1 MAHKA
6 VPLEPQEFLDN
17 FLKTSCQ
24 HLLDTP
30 PPLDGNP
37 FEAISGAANMV
48 ESQISELFVT
58 AVNDNQ
64 SIAHGLKM
72 ALSEKMPDVGESEG
86 AKIDAAFFR
95 PELLPIDGRP
105 HWADQMVSVEFKAHG
120 TANDPYD
127 DREPGNDIDAHA
139 VTRKQVRGQIIHY
152 AEKVFEYQQRTSLIM
167 LVIIGRMFRF
177 TRWDRS
183 GTIVTRAVDY
193 VEQPQILYEML
204 WYLTRLSDEALGL
217 DPTAHRVMP
226 GSEDHVQMLQAKRAP
241 AGSPDID
248 YLEGPIDEFPVADA
262 VFKYV
267 RENFARS
274 LDERFPWY
282 RLEVPHGEGTRS
294 FLVGK
299 PTFCAPGMA
308 GRGTKGYVA
317 LEIIQSRVHFVWLK
331 DAWRTHYDDVEQEG
345 LVLQQLNKAK
355 VANVPTLLCHGDILN
370 QLTVTPKWWERR
382 YQPPMSMTVNTGSS
396 TSPSAASSSRTLV
409 DPIPMS
415 AKGSKRSFSELDDD
429 DSPEECPLRLHKH
442 YRLVVA
448 EVGLKLS
455 HFQSARQLLQIVLDA
470 IVAHREAVLKTDIM
484 HRDVS
489 GGNILIL
496 PQPCILP
503 DGKRH
508 IKWRGLLLDWELSKL
523 IPKKGEKSRA
533 RQPERT
539 GTWQF
544 MSVAVLLDNSKAI
557 EISDE
562 LESFFH
568 VILYNAVRYLRS
580 NCPSADVGSFI
591 EEFFDIYTYS
601 GDDYTCG
608 LKKATTMTG
617 VIPLTIST
625 AGRILKFSNPLDD
638 LLKQLL
644 RWFKA
649 HYAVVEYR
657 KVLAEAEKSQPKVT
671 PPAHALSPSPPPPPP
686 QFYALGWRTCEPA
699 PQSHEP
705 PAETDPLSPLEKPSS
720 QTENDAALLSTHDAM
735 LDALVEAMKKEI
747 WRNDRA
753 TGDRVVPDFKPKA
766 PLGPVPSASA
776 STMKRRKLEAR
787 TCGPG
792 LPLPRQS
799 PSSTRPQTPTRHGSM
814 R

>member
-6 VPLEPQEFLDN
+6 IPLEPEVFLEN
-17 FLKTSCQ
+17 FLKGPCQ
-24 HLLDTP
+24 HLSEAP

-37 FEAISGAANMV
+37 FEHIAGAADMV
-48 ESQISELFVT
+48 ESNISELFVA
-58 AVNDNQ
+58 AVNNNTE
-64 SIAHGLKM
+64 IARGLKM
-72 ALSEKMPDVGESEG
+72 ALSEKMPDAGESDG

-95 PELLPIDGRP
+95 PELVPTDGRP

-127 DREPGNDIDAHA
+127 DREPGKSIDAHA

-152 AEKVFEYQQRTSLIM
+152 AEKVFEYQHRTSLFM
-167 LVIIGRMFRF
+167 LIIIGRRFRIS
-177 TRWDRS
+177 RWDRS
-183 GTIVTRAVDY
+183 GTIVTRSVDY
-193 VEQPQILYEML
+193 VEQPEILYEML
-204 WYLTRLSDEALGL
+204 WYMSRLSDEALGL
-217 DPTAHRVMP
+217 DPTAYRVMP
-226 GSEDHVQMLQAKRAP
+226 GSEDHVRMLQAKRAP
-241 AGSPDID
+241 AGSPDVD
-248 YLEGPIDEFPVADA
+248 YLEGTADTLPAPGA

-267 RENFARS
+267 REKFAQS

-282 RLEVPHGEGTRS
+282 RLEVPDGEGTRT

-317 LEIIQSRVHFVWLK
+317 LEVGASESPARFVWLK
-331 DAWRTHYDDVEQEG
+331 DAWRTYYDDVEQEG
-345 LVLQQLNKAK
+345 LVLQQLNAAE

-370 QLTVTPKWWERR
+370 QHTVTPEWWERR
-382 YQPPMSMTVNTGSS
+382 YQPPVSVVSDTEP
-396 TSPSAASSSRTLV
+396 SPSPSVASSSRTLV
-409 DPIPMS
+409 NPTQVS
-415 AKGSKRSFSELDDD
+415 GKLSKRSITEVDHD

-455 HFQSARQLLQIVLDA
+455 CFQTARQLLQIVLDA
-470 IVAHREAVLKTDIM
+470 IVAHREAVLKVNIM
-484 HRDVS
+484 HRDIS

-496 PQPCILP
+496 PRPYVLS
-503 DGKRH
+503 DGRTY
-508 IKWRGLLLDWELSKL
+508 IKWRGLLLDWELSKPN
-523 IPKKGEKSRA
+523 PKEGEKSRA

-544 MSVAVLLDNSKAI
+544 MSVAVLLDNTKAI
-557 EISDE
+557 EVSDE

-580 NCPSADVGSFI
+580 NCTGADVGSFI
-591 EEFFDIYTYS
+591 EEFFDIYAYS
-601 GDDYTCG
+601 DGNYTCG
-608 LKKATTMTG
+608 LKKATTMKG
-617 VIPLTIST
+617 VMPLTIST
-625 AGRILKFSNPLDD
+625 AGRVLKFNNPLDD
-638 LLKQLL
+638 LLTKLL

-657 KVLAEAEKSQPKVT
+657 KALDAAEKSQS
-671 PPAHALSPSPPPPPP
+671 PPNPPPPPP
-686 QFYALGWRTCEPA
+686 EEFLLFGWETSEPD
-699 PQSHEP
+699 P
-705 PAETDPLSPLEKPSS
+705 PSVDSPASAKPSSSLEKPST
-720 QTENDAALLSTHDAM
+720 QAEEDAAKLTTHKAM
-735 LDALVEAMKKEI
+735 LDALANAVRSDS
-747 WRNDRA
+747 WGNDRA
-753 TGDRVVPDFKPKA
+753 TGDNIPHDFKPRV
-766 PLGPVPSASA
+766 PVGPPPGASV

-792 LPLPRQS
+792 FPYPRWDS
-799 PSSTRPQTPTRHGSM
+799 DSSRPQTPTRHGSM